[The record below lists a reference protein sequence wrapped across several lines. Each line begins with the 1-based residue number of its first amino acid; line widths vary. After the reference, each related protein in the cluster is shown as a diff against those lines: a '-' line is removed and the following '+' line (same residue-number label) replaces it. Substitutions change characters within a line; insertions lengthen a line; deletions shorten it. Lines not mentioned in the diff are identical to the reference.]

1 VEVATILLLTGLPTP
16 LWNEIYLFARLPTPR
31 HVHCNVRVPT
41 TQASLNP
48 PCRCLSLLICGD
60 PSPCACYCS
69 PLHVFEVTYSPKLEF
84 ITLNLALGG
93 LFRAFISWKGG
104 VRNYWGR
111 HSIVR
116 SLALQRRD
124 RGSPNPVASE

>member
-69 PLHVFEVTYSPKLEF
+69 PLHVFEVTYSGHSFHGKGEF
-84 ITLNLALGG
+84 EIIGADTRLCGRLPCRGG
-93 LFRAFISWKGG
+93 IEVVQTQWPQSDVQLVLWCMF
-104 VRNYWGR
+104 Y
-111 HSIVR
+111 
-116 SLALQRRD
+116 QY
-124 RGSPNPVASE
+124 